1 MALADILQIIQQQDI
16 REERKKERAQDMAL
30 SMMQL
35 DISQKRFEQTQE
47 YETSKIY
54 LTHNLEKLERL
65 QGELSGLQNQS
76 MELGLVGDK
85 LTGQPEGISPGAT
98 DVFNTTAGSL
108 DDDIIALQGQIKK
121 EKTDQRHYFA
131 GINYARLMDE
141 DISGV
146 VSETEFTEFMADSTQ
161 YPEQLKDSPAF
172 YYGTQAYTLT
182 PEKRVALEAARTQD
196 ELAKVALEAEELKLS
211 FLPQSLKDEEALKK
225 QQLDTGGVNLSILK
239 EQVKQA
245 KSATKVAETEVS
257 LLNLR
262 KDAAILAFEKEEYEF
277 DTKMRA
283 EHIRSI
289 DEMLINNIQAQSGIG
304 AGLLSGMSLELKDGV
319 YTPMFSVLA
328 GTVEQDYLG
337 QISDASNLNFIAEDV
352 QNLYSAYALGKSEDQ
367 VPDYSFVLNQ
377 VEDIVELK
385 SLHSNFVR
393 EFNDELEIAAN
404 KMNRG
409 KYSIEVLERVAMTKD
424 PDKYDMKRLMKA
436 IQWNNTGIY
445 DNMEV
450 LDQALKAKQQYQDL
464 SSMQEQARGLDV
476 SYNIQQ
482 YGTHQRTAQET
493 MIPFTTR
500 TDYVT
505 PADTSDADLD
515 DTILDIFNQNI
526 R

>member
-30 SMMQL
+30 AMMQL
-35 DISQKRFEQTQE
+35 DISQDRFTQTQE

-65 QGELSGLQNQS
+65 QTELSGLQNES
-76 MELGLVGDK
+76 TKLGLVGDQ
-85 LTGQPEGISPGAT
+85 LTKQPEGISPGAT

-146 VSETEFTEFMADSTQ
+146 VSETEFTDFMADDTQ
-161 YPEQLKDSPAF
+161 YPEQLKDSPGF
-172 YYGTQAYTLT
+172 YYGVQAYTLT
-182 PEKRVALEAARTQD
+182 PEKRVALLAAKTQD
-196 ELAKVALEAEELKLS
+196 KLAKVALEAEELKLG

-225 QQLDTGGVNLSILK
+225 QQLDTGGVSLSILR
-239 EQVKQA
+239 EQRKQA
-245 KSATKVAETEVS
+245 ESATEIAATEVS

-262 KDAAILAFEKEEYEF
+262 KDAALLAFEKEEYEF
-277 DTKMRA
+277 DTVMRA

-304 AGLLSGMSLELKDGV
+304 AGLLAGMSLELKDGV

-328 GTVEQDYLG
+328 GDVAQDYLG
-337 QISDASNLNFIAEDV
+337 QITDASNLNFIAEDIKT
-352 QNLYSAYALGKSEDQ
+352 LYASYGLGKAEDQ

-476 SYNIQQ
+476 SYNVQQ
-482 YGTHQRTAQET
+482 YGTHQKTVQET

-500 TDYVT
+500 SDYVT
-505 PADTSDADLD
+505 PADTLDADLD